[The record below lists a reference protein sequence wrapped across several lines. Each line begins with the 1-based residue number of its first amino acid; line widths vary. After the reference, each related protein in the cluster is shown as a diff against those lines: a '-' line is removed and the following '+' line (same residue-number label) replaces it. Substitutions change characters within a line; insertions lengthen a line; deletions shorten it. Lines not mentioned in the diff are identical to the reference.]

1 MGKYDRNMN
10 TLSKEENES
19 LKNFKICVV
28 GCGGIG
34 GYVIEMLGR
43 LGIGYITVIDG
54 DVFEET
60 NLNRQILSNSQTI
73 GKSKAQTARE
83 RMKLVNPDIYVNAV
97 FSHLNGENGMEL
109 IKDHNLVIDALDD
122 VETRFILQDI
132 CEKLGLL
139 NSW

>member
-10 TLSKEENES
+10 TLSKEENEG

-109 IKDHNLVIDALDD
+109 IKGHHLVIDALDD
-122 VETRFILQDI
+122 VETRFI
-132 CEKLGLL
+132 
-139 NSW
+139 

>member
-1 MGKYDRNMN
+1 MN

-97 FSHLNGENGMEL
+97 F
-109 IKDHNLVIDALDD
+109 
-122 VETRFILQDI
+122 
-132 CEKLGLL
+132 
-139 NSW
+139 